1 MIYLDNA
8 ATTAPRP
15 EVIEAMT
22 RCLRENWGNPSSVH
36 AAGVSARTSLEE
48 SRRAVMRTLGVR
60 RETEGRILFTSGG
73 TEADFL
79 AVTGS
84 VYAKRRPAK
93 NGSRGKILST
103 DSEHPAVEEPLKRL
117 EADGFTVVRIPTR
130 RGVLDMDAIR
140 ENAEDVILAT
150 FMLVNNEHGAL
161 YDLAPAFRY
170 IRAAS
175 PEAVLHTD
183 AVQGFGKVKCNPA
196 ALGADLI
203 TLSAHKI
210 GGPKGVGALY
220 VSAPIFRAK
229 KLIAMVPGGGQ
240 EDGFRGGTE
249 NMPGIV
255 GFGEA
260 CRLAEAEQEENAA
273 AVCAVRE
280 QIVSGIAAMG
290 DDVRLNE
297 PAAHIPHTL
306 SLTVFGV
313 RSEVMLNHL
322 NAAGIC
328 VSAGSACSA
337 RARHISRAMQAFGL
351 SAAEADS
358 TIRISLSPDNTPQE
372 AEQLLEAIRV
382 GIGRLKKNP
391 RT

>member
-1 MIYLDNA
+1 MIYFDNA
-8 ATTAPRP
+8 ATTAPLP
-15 EVIEAMT
+15 EVIDEMT

-36 AAGVSARTSLEE
+36 SAGVAARASLEE
-48 SRRAVMRTLGVR
+48 SRRAVMLALGVR

-79 AVTGS
+79 AITGS
-84 VYAKRRPAK
+84 VYAKRRVEK
-93 NGSRGKILST
+93 NGSRGKILTT

-130 RGVLDMDAIR
+130 GGVLDMDVLR
-140 ENAEDVILAT
+140 DNAEGVILAT
-150 FMLVNNEHGAL
+150 FMRVNNEHGAL

-175 PEAVLHTD
+175 PDAVLHTD
-183 AVQGFGKVKCNPA
+183 AVQGFGKVRCSPA

-203 TLSAHKI
+203 TLSSHKI

-220 VSAPIFRAK
+220 VSAPILKAK

-240 EDGFRGGTE
+240 ENGFRGGTE

-255 GFGEA
+255 GFGTA
-260 CRLAEAEQEENAA
+260 CRLASQRMEENAA
-273 AVCAVRE
+273 TVTAVRE
-280 QIVSGIAAMG
+280 RILSGIAPLG
-290 DDVRLNE
+290 DAVRLNVPE
-297 PAAHIPHTL
+297 NHIPNTL
-306 SLTVFGV
+306 SLTVFGI

-337 RARHISRAMQAFGL
+337 RSRHISRAMQAFGL
-351 SAAEADS
+351 TEAEADS
-358 TIRISLSPDNTPQE
+358 TIRVSLSAQNTPEE
-372 AEQLLEAIRV
+372 ADCFCDALRV
-382 GIGRLKKNP
+382 GVLRLKKNG
-391 RT
+391 